1 MALTSHRL
9 IELSALLDAFQPFDA
24 QERTHRDAM
33 RRLVERGEP
42 ATERGH
48 YVPGHFTASAFV
60 LAPDADELLLILHGK
75 LGLWLQPGG
84 HVDADDPSLEAAARR
99 EVREETGLGELALLG
114 PAPFDLDVHGIP
126 ERKGQPAHQH
136 FDVRFL
142 FRSASRQATAASD
155 ARAARWVALDAI
167 GDAGSD
173 RSVLRA
179 VDKLLA
185 RR

>member
-1 MALTSHRL
+1 MSRLTD
-9 IELSALLDAFQPFDA
+9 LSALLDAFEPFDA
-24 QERTHRDAM
+24 EERTHRDAM
-33 RRLVERGEP
+33 RRLVEHGEP
-42 ATERGH
+42 ATEREH

-84 HVDADDPSLEAAARR
+84 HVDPDDPQIEAAARR
-99 EVREETGLGELALLG
+99 EVREETGLAELSLLQ
-114 PAPFDLDVHGIP
+114 PAPFDLDVHRIP
-126 ERKGQPAHQH
+126 ERKGQPEHLH

-142 FRSASRQATAASD
+142 FRSATRDVRAASD
-155 ARAARWVALDAI
+155 ARAARWVALDRVS
-167 GDAGSD
+167 DTGSD